1 MTFSGAVLVGNSNV
15 GKTTLFNTLTG
26 GDEHTGNWAGV
37 TVRAKSGDGGGFT
50 VTDLPGIY
58 SLGCFSMEERAA
70 RDYLSCH
77 NDRIFN
83 VVECRHLAV
92 NLYLTLQ
99 LVEAGYSPVVLVN
112 MLGELEKRGGRFDP
126 GALASALRLDVEV
139 ADARDRSVKDRVKK
153 YLGNPTP
160 PPTYP
165 YIKKLPLEK
174 MGEICGVKD
183 RGRLIR
189 IFEGEYD
196 GVDPRTAKRL
206 DALLAEYGDRKGYM
220 ARLRYEFIDR
230 ITAACLTL
238 PKERKRHA
246 FTGNRYFILAVCAAV
261 MGLVFWLTFAPDGV
275 GGLCVSLIDSALTSL
290 KGKATVF
297 LADVPPWLSSFVTDA
312 LIEGVGVVAKFLPQ
326 VTLLFFFLNMLEDTG
341 YIARAAFMLD
351 GVLAKIGL
359 SGKSVFTLLLCF
371 GCNTTAAATSGN
383 LGDKET
389 QRRTLLMAPFFPC
402 GAKLPVYL
410 TVMSL
415 TAPLFSGAEIYVV
428 AAMYAVCVASAFAL
442 AAALRLFGEKR
453 PAADFVMEL
462 PPLRV
467 PSVKR
472 VASSVAKNAV
482 SFMSRLA
489 GALLLCVA
497 FAWLLRS
504 FDFGFNY
511 LTADM
516 AERSVLAWIGKNTAF
531 LFRPIGID
539 DWRICVALILGV
551 TAKEVVAGTLLLLF
565 GSSPL
570 VLSWQAA
577 VSVMLFTALYVPC
590 AATVAVIKKEC
601 GGKTAA
607 LSVLLNTGTAYGVC
621 FVFYNFAAAFEKSA
635 ALGVSACIVV
645 AVLAMAV
652 YLVLKYKNKCENCGR
667 CRVDKPDLR
676 RTDDA
681 GRVFGGAHPSG
692 TLQNKKDDC
701 GRRSQS

>member
-238 PKERKRHA
+238 PKERKSGR
-246 FTGNRYFILAVCAAV
+246 FSG
-261 MGLVFWLTFAPDGV
+261 
-275 GGLCVSLIDSALTSL
+275 
-290 KGKATVF
+290 
-297 LADVPPWLSSFVTDA
+297 DVPPWLSSFVTDA

-516 AERSVLAWIGKNTAF
+516 AGGSVLAWIGKNTAF